1 MINFAGRLRTTTTF
15 SLLAN
20 EWVAGVGFIYAPML
34 QERIYPYV
42 LMFIQLTCLVFI
54 LSTKPLFASGYA
66 GILVESVGIF
76 IGFLAI
82 FQMGIGNF
90 NISPRNKPN
99 AILVD
104 SGIYSA
110 IRHPMYFAQVVAVIP
125 LIIDYYS
132 IPRLLSFL
140 VLIIAL
146 LLKMKY
152 EESHLVKHFDGYS
165 AYIKRTK
172 RVIPFIY
179 WLTWMKFC
187 QYWNFDTLKIL

>member
-1 MINFAGRLRTTTTF
+1 
-15 SLLAN
+15 
-20 EWVAGVGFIYAPML
+20 ML

-42 LMFIQLTCLVFI
+42 LVFIQLTCLVFI

-90 NISPRNKPN
+90 NISPRNKPK
-99 AILVD
+99 AVLVD

-132 IPRLLSFL
+132 FPRLLSL
-140 VLIIAL
+140 IVLIIAL
-146 LLKMKY
+146 LLKIRY
-152 EESHLVKHFDGYS
+152 EESHLVNHFDGYS
-165 AYIKRTK
+165 EYIKRTK

-179 WLTWMKFC
+179 
-187 QYWNFDTLKIL
+187 